1 MSDPEST
8 NFQKRQNQD
17 IGCAVQWAASP
28 AVRWGKRNKPMS
40 EAKPIQLNRL
50 YMKDEEGRL
59 YDYGEDLDV
68 STELPGTIQR
78 VGE

>member
-1 MSDPEST
+1 
-8 NFQKRQNQD
+8 
-17 IGCAVQWAASP
+17 
-28 AVRWGKRNKPMS
+28 MS